1 MGTRGIGRTALGF
14 MLGWATFVA
23 LAAPAPRMASRAAPS
38 EIEQPRVHAPDP
50 RWLASV
56 PDARDIRLDPPSAL
70 EAEIAKA
77 TTTKPAAGYGR
88 RVDPALSRLV
98 ASGGEFALRFS
109 VVSLGALHLRAAI
122 GFADD
127 AQYRITSY
135 RPGDEA
141 QAVTLYRN
149 PSTGSAPVRTVWT
162 PLSDGDMQTVV
173 VERLGAPVPEWHVDV
188 ERVSHFDHALDPVGA
203 ASARAAATPD
213 FFGSSARCQVDI
225 ACVYQVAPAV
235 MQAGIVKA
243 NFAVAMMTFTRA
255 DGLSYLC
262 TGTLLNS
269 ASYPA
274 PIFLTAHHCLDDPEA
289 LASLTT
295 TWFFNRTS
303 CGSGLPNPGTT
314 QIAGG
319 ATSLFDSGDLDA
331 SLVQL
336 NQMPPSLATY
346 TGWDAST
353 MQPEER
359 ILAIHHPQGDVKKA
373 SFGTEQGIYPDPLQF
388 TDGANY
394 PGGTFYIVSWDLGI
408 IEPGSS
414 GSGLL
419 SFNASDGL
427 FYLRGT
433 LTGGTSFACG
443 SVGQATTFYS
453 RFDNLYPHIQAI
465 LSGTPPPAAGTSVAV
480 EYYYADWNF
489 YFETSFANEIA
500 LLDGGAFGGVWK
512 RTGET
517 FAVWPQPTGSAAAT
531 CRFFSNF
538 DPKSSHFY
546 TPFAN
551 ECALLKAGTVWQFE
565 GIAFY
570 VQLADDSGACPSG
583 TIPLYRAY
591 NNGMGGAPNHRYTTS
606 LAILGQMLAAGWVF
620 EGNGITKVFACV
632 PQ

>member
-1 MGTRGIGRTALGF
+1 MGARGIVRAGLGLVF
-14 MLGWATFVA
+14 GCLTFVA
-23 LAAPAPRMASRAAPS
+23 VAVPPRMGSRPAPS
-38 EIEQPRVHAPDP
+38 EVEQPRVHVPDV
-50 RWLASV
+50 RWLANLPQAGRV
-56 PDARDIRLDPPSAL
+56 RLDAPSAL
-70 EAEIAKA
+70 ESEIAKA
-77 TTTKPAAGYGR
+77 ATTKRAAGYGR
-88 RVDPALSRLV
+88 RVDPAVSRLV
-98 ASGGEFALRFS
+98 ATRGESALRFS
-109 VVSLGALHLRAAI
+109 VASPGALHLRAAVR
-122 GFADD
+122 FADA

-135 RPGDEA
+135 RPGGEA
-141 QAVTLYRN
+141 EAVTLYRTSS
-149 PSTGSAPVRTVWT
+149 STSMRMPTVWT
-162 PLSDGDMQTVV
+162 PVSDGDTQTVV

-188 ERVSHFDHALDPVGA
+188 ESVSHFDRPLDREDV
-203 ASARAAATPD
+203 TPD
-213 FFGSSARCQVDI
+213 FFGASAACQVDI
-225 ACVYQVAPAV
+225 ACVYEVAPTA

-243 NFAVAMMTFTRA
+243 NFSVAMMIFTRA
-255 DGLSYLC
+255 DGLSYVC

-269 ASYPA
+269 VSYPA

-295 TWFFNRTS
+295 TWSYNRTACLS
-303 CGSGLPNPGTT
+303 GSVSGAAT
-314 QIAGG
+314 QVAGG
-319 ATSLFDSGDLDA
+319 ATSLFDSRDLDA
-331 SLVQL
+331 ALIQL
-336 NQMPPSLATY
+336 NQMPPAVATY

-353 MQPEER
+353 MQPGER
-359 ILAIHHPQGDVKKA
+359 ILAIHHPEGDVKKA
-373 SFGTEQGIYPDPLQF
+373 SFGTELGIEPDALQF
-388 TDGANY
+388 IDAGTYA
-394 PGGTFYIVSWDLGI
+394 PATFYVVTWELGI

-414 GSGLL
+414 GSALL
-419 SFNASDGL
+419 SFNAGYGL

-433 LTGGTSFACG
+433 LTGGTNFSCG
-443 SVGQATTFYS
+443 GVGQTYYA
-453 RFDNLYPHIQAI
+453 RFDNLYPSIQAV
-465 LSGTPPPAAGTSVAV
+465 LSGAPSPPAGTAVAV

-500 LLDGGAFGGVWK
+500 ALDGGAFGGAWK

-517 FAVWPQPTGSAAAT
+517 FAVWPAPTGSAMAT

-551 ECALLKAGTVWQFE
+551 ECASLKAGTVWQFE

-570 VQLADDSGACPSG
+570 VQLPDDGGACPSG